1 MVINADTKI
10 GTIIKA
16 NEHAI
21 EALISV
27 SSHFNKLKNPLLR
40 KILASRVTIAEAAT
54 IGNTKVEIILDKLR
68 SLGFETDNKQNIV
81 EDDPGVTINENSNE
95 EYTLAIDVRDDLS
108 KGIDPF
114 ARIMK
119 QLGTMAEAETLLL
132 INSFEPFPL
141 IRILSKKNYK
151 ISVVKKEVDLVYTFI
166 ANTGEDRDEIVP
178 AVSNGDELFS
188 SINER
193 YKDKFIEIDVR
204 EMEMPKPMI
213 TILDKLESLKAGEA
227 LYVHHKKIPVFL
239 LPELKARGFDYT
251 FKQKDKEVSMII
263 FPLQIKNAM

>member
-27 SSHFNKLKNPLLR
+27 SPHFNKLKNPLLR
-40 KILASRVTIAEAAT
+40 KILASRVTVAEAAT
-54 IGNTKVEIILDKLR
+54 IGNTNVEIIFDKLR
-68 SLGFETDNKQNIV
+68 SLGFETDDKRNAI
-81 EDDPGVTINENSNE
+81 EDAPSLTINDNSNDK
-95 EYTLAIDVRDDLS
+95 YTLAIDVRDDLS

-119 QLGTMAEAETLLL
+119 QLGSMADAETLLL

-141 IRILSKKNYK
+141 IRILGKKNYK
-151 ISVVKKEVDLVYTFI
+151 ISVVKKEIDLIYTFI
-166 ANTGEDRDEIVP
+166 TKTAEDRDEVVP
-178 AVSNGDELFS
+178 VVSNGEELFS

-193 YKDKFIEIDVR
+193 YKDKCIEIDVR

-213 TILDKLESLKAGEA
+213 TILDKLDSLKAGEA

-239 LPELKARGFDYT
+239 LPELKARGFDYA
-251 FKQKDKEVSMII
+251 FKQIDTEVKLII
-263 FPLQIKNAM
+263 FPL